1 MQLPKTLAECEA
13 IVIEAISSLSY
24 GTRDSDA
31 ATWTASRK
39 RMGFMDLGVDSLDA
53 VKFVQSLNE
62 RFGLS
67 LVGTVIFEQPNV
79 TELAAFIY
87 SKLEDAPSRRPASAP
102 ASHLIQ
108 YHRSLSVAGA
118 KARWPGSAGP
128 ALTVLPA
135 GGDGVSQVPSQRW
148 DVAMDVV
155 PSGRF
160 GSFIPHADRF
170 AAGFFGISAAET
182 AATDPQQ
189 RLLLEHGYASLHAV
203 RERREGL
210 HAADVGIF
218 LGIMNVDFGAMFV
231 ESSSVYAATGGTI
244 SIAAGRVSF
253 ALGMQGPC
261 ASYDTACSSALV
273 AAHAGSSA
281 LRFNECESSLLL
293 AVSLMLS
300 PQVCKELISAN
311 LKPQLPMHISC
322 I

>member
-1 MQLPKTLAECEA
+1 
-13 IVIEAISSLSY
+13 
-24 GTRDSDA
+24 
-31 ATWTASRK
+31 
-39 RMGFMDLGVDSLDA
+39 MGFMDLGVDSLDA

-160 GSFIPHADRF
+160 GSFILHADRF